1 MYEWRRFRGSNN
13 EYSILNSYYSDN
25 MQKIQQLQMVMS
37 CATVP
42 TQRKKFQS
50 NIARLNKEQNALQR
64 RARVLMGGF

>member
-25 MQKIQQLQMVMS
+25 MQKIQQLQMAMS
-37 CATVP
+37 YATSP
-42 TQRKKFQS
+42 AQRKEFQS